1 MGKGLLTCP
10 GGHRT
15 WWGMLGGAVQSQ
27 LDEADRT
34 DRQLTLDEAER
45 TDHQLTLDE
54 GDRTDRQLT
63 LSAWSQGCTVPFQ
76 PEMR

>member
-1 MGKGLLTCP
+1 MGKGLLTRP

-15 WWGMLGGAVQSQ
+15 WWGMLGGAVRSQ

-34 DRQLTLDEAER
+34 DHQLTLDEA
-45 TDHQLTLDE
+45 
-54 GDRTDRQLT
+54 DRTDRQLT
-63 LSAWSQGCTVPFQ
+63 LSAWSQGCAVPFQ